1 MNLDLKEYF
10 ESHALLRD
18 EKSAILPK
26 LAMDLSEV
34 LFAISID
41 IPELNVATGNQSN
54 KSTGSTRL
62 EPIIAVGNA
71 GTVIRSHSEKYRKIE
86 SFEETTSNITTTMES
101 LKTVDPVIEDR
112 KPYEIILPDNNER
125 DKIISISTATSS
137 DNLSSG
143 SKLSQNS
150 MLFDDKEE
158 DSISRSSISSS
169 ESLKQSDFS
178 QNFSPEND
186 LILQRQ
192 KERIMDLEAQV
203 VMLTL

>member
-1 MNLDLKEYF
+1 
-10 ESHALLRD
+10 
-18 EKSAILPK
+18 
-26 LAMDLSEV
+26 MDLSSI

-41 IPELNVATGNQSN
+41 VPELNVASGNQSN
-54 KSTGSTRL
+54 KNAGSSRA

-71 GTVIRSHSEKYRKIE
+71 GTVIKSHSEKYRKIE
-86 SFEETTSNITTTMES
+86 SFEETSNLATTMES
-101 LKTVDPVIEDR
+101 VKIVDPVIEDR
-112 KPYEIILPDNNER
+112 NTYEVILPNSISNDR
-125 DKIISISTATSS
+125 DKVSISTTTSS

-143 SKLSQNS
+143 SKLSRSS
-150 MLFDDKEE
+150 MLFDDKDE
-158 DSISRSSISSS
+158 DSISRSSISST

-192 KERIMDLEAQV
+192 KERIMELEAQV

>member
-1 MNLDLKEYF
+1 MREYF

-26 LAMDLSEV
+26 LAMDLSSI

-41 IPELNVATGNQSN
+41 IPELNVASGNQSN
-54 KSTGSTRL
+54 KNAGSSRT

-71 GTVIRSHSEKYRKIE
+71 GTVIKSHSEKYRKIE
-86 SFEETTSNITTTMES
+86 SFEETSNNVTTTMES
-101 LKTVDPVIEDR
+101 LKIVDPVIVDR
-112 KPYEIILPDNNER
+112 KPYEVTIPDSISNDR
-125 DKIISISTATSS
+125 DKSSISTTTSS

-143 SKLSQNS
+143 SKLSRNS
-150 MLFDDKEE
+150 MLFDDKDD
-158 DSISRSSISSS
+158 DSISRSSISST

-192 KERIMDLEAQV
+192 KERIMELEAQV

>member
-1 MNLDLKEYF
+1 MREYF

-26 LAMDLSEV
+26 LAMDLSSI

-41 IPELNVATGNQSN
+41 IPELNVASGNQNN
-54 KSTGSTRL
+54 KNAGSSRP

-71 GTVIRSHSEKYRKIE
+71 GTVIKSHSEKYRKIE
-86 SFEETTSNITTTMES
+86 SFEETSNILTTTMEL
-101 LKTVDPVIEDR
+101 LKIVDPVIGDR
-112 KPYEIILPDNNER
+112 KPYEVTMPDSISNDR
-125 DKIISISTATSS
+125 DKVSISTTTSS

-143 SKLSQNS
+143 SKLSRNS
-150 MLFDDKEE
+150 MLFDDKDE
-158 DSISRSSISSS
+158 DSISRSSISST

-192 KERIMDLEAQV
+192 KERIMELEAQV

>member
-54 KSTGSTRL
+54 KNTGSTRL